1 MKHKLVLIF
10 ADDSEVVGVDSI
22 LMFNNVLDAET
33 YLLGTGHI
41 TKIKIETDDKWFS
54 FKTNSWDGNGRAY
67 WVVDRS

>member
-10 ADDSEVVGVDSI
+10 ADDSEVIGVDSI

-41 TKIKIETDDKWFS
+41 TKIKIETDDKLFS

>member
-1 MKHKLVLIF
+1 
-10 ADDSEVVGVDSI
+10 
-22 LMFNNVLDAET
+22 MFNNVLDAET

-67 WVVDRS
+67 WVIDRS

>member
-10 ADDSEVVGVDSI
+10 ADDSEVIGIDNV

-33 YLLGTGHI
+33 YLCSTGHI
-41 TKIKIETDDKWFS
+41 VSVKIEPDDRWFS
-54 FKTNSWDGNGRAY
+54 FKTNAWDGNGRAY